1 MVFVWK
7 NKSGEFKSNL
17 NIKNLLKNVNFNM
30 KTDFILY
37 INDSRQEKG
46 YTKCIYVRT
55 TGRKVKKIGHNL
67 HIHVLNG

>member
-1 MVFVWK
+1 
-7 NKSGEFKSNL
+7 
-17 NIKNLLKNVNFNM
+17 M

-67 HIHVLNG
+67 HIHVLNGWITHNSSFKRHTKIANFEVIQCCFHLC